1 MLQNGTIVEFLEA
14 RLNAMGEKHNITFKL
29 YADAAMG
36 DRKATVLG
44 LLRVVGDDNTPIEN
58 FTARTYKYALS
69 FSVKDHLLGEKIAV
83 FNRIVADVIS
93 ELNGKSFM
101 LDNGEAVF
109 NFDIPQTGD
118 IKMEGSAYASNVPS
132 RLNFS
137 VLYTL
142 NAVTTA
148 KKVWMLDDKII
159 PYLEESVDL
168 EIEGS
173 TNPIYGAHTAKSLTN
188 KQTKFYKFRLP
199 YDDSDLCRMLQA
211 DILKSEI
218 DKTYKLKYYDGISF
232 TEDKPFETCVALFRT
247 VGNQATRPSV
257 STFTVI
263 FTDADDG
270 ADDSV
275 IYEMAL
281 IDNPFDSG
289 SVNVR
294 WFENTAAQRA
304 WYDEKIQNGTPY
316 ARIKAP
322 NLNSLTITQQV
333 YIKPQNCNLG
343 LNDLLTKNYA
353 VIKVSGQNE
362 SDTLYYYYYV
372 VSASVGAYNQILVNL
387 QMDTVQTY
395 YFNESLEIPP
405 CLIERA
411 HLNRWVDNGDG
422 TVSFD
427 NTINSKLFEREPIN
441 NLSKRNAS
449 RTKIKFLPD
458 KTQGSKFNEWLND
471 NISCW
476 VYVYLKKREYNVYSG
491 SAVQVDYGE
500 NLSSVKISDGSPT
513 IGNPNSSLNMP
524 YCCFCYPVFYKNATQ
539 IKIHLLDGKE
549 LHIKA
554 EAFWDWLKTN
564 EIPKDE
570 KDMSVFIDGGTANIL
585 QIKLSSLPPFTPNTY
600 SEGKEANKYE
610 INENTLTLHTSFNG
624 SGNWFGKIGF
634 LQTTS
639 QEGVIYLPYQYV
651 DVPMPTDKIEL
662 PQCVFNKNDIINAD
676 KKNKKFNPKL
686 FNQDYYEVK
695 LTNDIDEFVYDYQKL
710 GDQSPSFLYT
720 EPLTADITRFY
731 LRYNSETNDTIYNAN
746 LSQNFTGLVGSIDLS
761 LPYSI
766 NQLDE
771 FFANNKNF
779 FVQRKNKFDVMG
791 QELAQNT
798 LLGLSQAL
806 LSGSGGSLL
815 NTGASLLSGIRNIKA
830 QSIESELS
838 LDNMKNAPEQ
848 VQNAN
853 GNAFLIH
860 AINGCAFYVET
871 YSALENELEIANDYM
886 HEYGFSFNRLEN
898 IREYDHIRHY
908 FNYIQADIDAIYGVS
923 MSNDARNDLRRRFSQ
938 GIRFWNS
945 DEIQYEWEN
954 YENWLEEVGS

>member
-14 RLNAMGEKHNITFKL
+14 RLNAMGEKVNITFKL
-29 YADAAMG
+29 YADAAIG

-44 LLRVVGDDNTPIEN
+44 SLRVVGDDNTPIEN

-218 DKTYKLKYYDGISF
+218 DKTYKLKYYDGIAF
-232 TEDKPFETCVALFRT
+232 TEDNPFETCVALFRT

-257 STFTVI
+257 STFTVV

-270 ADDSV
+270 ADGSI

-294 WFENTAAQRA
+294 WFENTESQRA
-304 WYDEKIQNGTPY
+304 WYDEKIQNGAPY

-353 VIKVSGQNE
+353 IIKVTGQNK
-362 SDTLYYYYYV
+362 SDALYYYYYV

-422 TVSFD
+422 LGVFSFD
-427 NTINSKLFEREPIN
+427 NRPNSQML
-441 NLSKRNAS
+441 
-449 RTKIKFLPD
+449 
-458 KTQGSKFNEWLND
+458 
-471 NISCW
+471 IS
-476 VYVYLKKREYNVYSG
+476 E
-491 SAVQVDYGE
+491 GE
-500 NLSSVKISDGSPT
+500 NLPKYLTSREELQFCISSHGDSEYVNDTLDELNRFFKKYKPNFVICFMKQSEELFGYKDNLFKIKGIDTGMYVLVAPIFRSDEYSAKLTVTVLGKDYEFDIENLMRFIEKHASEVISIKITPICPFHVDVYIKGDYTIENNNLNIKDINKFGLKLNVETGDNVLFLKSPSRRPAFAYCQNIKTEYGVNDIKNANNDFELNPKSLSPNIKEYRIVDYMGNSFSYDLQKLNNIYPVKILVT
-513 IGNPNSSLNMP
+513 
-524 YCCFCYPVFYKNATQ
+524 
-539 IKIHLLDGKE
+539 E
-549 LHIKA
+549 
-554 EAFWDWLKTN
+554 
-564 EIPKDE
+564 
-570 KDMSVFIDGGTANIL
+570 
-585 QIKLSSLPPFTPNTY
+585 
-600 SEGKEANKYE
+600 
-610 INENTLTLHTSFNG
+610 TLTPDLTKG
-624 SGNWFGKIGF
+624 
-634 LQTTS
+634 
-639 QEGVIYLPYQYV
+639 YV
-651 DVPMPTDKIEL
+651 RLESVLES
-662 PQCVFNKNDIINAD
+662 C
-676 KKNKKFNPKL
+676 
-686 FNQDYYEVK
+686 
-695 LTNDIDEFVYDYQKL
+695 
-710 GDQSPSFLYT
+710 YT
-720 EPLTADITRFY
+720 EGSDENY
-731 LRYNSETNDTIYNAN
+731 
-746 LSQNFTGLVGSIDLS
+746 TGLVYSNDTS
-761 LPYSI
+761 LPISI
-766 NQLDE
+766 NKLDE
-771 FFANNKNF
+771 FLANNKNYALMQQASRNYNEEIYQINRNNNAQQLGLNMLMNTYNGLASQSPGF
-779 FVQRKNKFDVMG
+779 LADNAYLMG
-791 QELAQNT
+791 SFYFSDKATKSRLEAQNSLARLNET
-798 LLGLSQAL
+798 L
-806 LSGSGGSLL
+806 
-815 NTGASLLSGIRNIKA
+815 T
-830 QSIESELS
+830 
-838 LDNMKNAPEQ
+838 LDNMRCAPEDLKNAQ
-848 VQNAN
+848 
-853 GNAFLIH
+853 GNIFLCMSIKKTGLVCFH
-860 AINGCAFYVET
+860 IEE
-871 YSALENELEIANDYM
+871 YSATNADCEKM
-886 HEYGFSFNRLEN
+886 HNYYTQFGFAFNQLGN